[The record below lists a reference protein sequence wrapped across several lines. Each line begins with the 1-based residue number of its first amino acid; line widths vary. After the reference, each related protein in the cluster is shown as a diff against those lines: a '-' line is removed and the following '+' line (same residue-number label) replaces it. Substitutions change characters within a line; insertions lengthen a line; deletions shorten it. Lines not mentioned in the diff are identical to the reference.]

1 MLAKLGLIGK
11 VAIGLPEGLP
21 LQSTRAAQNKGEVT
35 MFGIVLVSHNAI
47 GEELLH
53 ALHHIVGPQPQA
65 RAISI
70 APEDDMDHARAAVLA
85 AIGEVN
91 VGDGVVLMTDMFG
104 GTPSNLALSV
114 MPKTN
119 AVVLAGVNL
128 PALVKLVTMREAGAA
143 MLEAASE
150 AAASGRKY
158 IQLVT
163 ENLAPPVS

>member
-1 MLAKLGLIGK
+1 
-11 VAIGLPEGLP
+11 
-21 LQSTRAAQNKGEVT
+21 
-35 MFGIVLVSHNAI
+35 MFGIVLVSHGSI
-47 GEELLH
+47 GEELLR
-53 ALHHIVGPQPQA
+53 ALDHIVGPQPQA
-65 RAISI
+65 KAISI
-70 APEDDMDHARAAVLA
+70 QPDDDVEQARHIVLA
-85 AIGEVN
+85 ALAEVN
-91 VGDGVVLMTDMFG
+91 TGDGVVLMTDMFG

-128 PALVKLVTMREAGAA
+128 PALVKLVSMREDHVP

-163 ENLAPPVS
+163 ENLAPPVG